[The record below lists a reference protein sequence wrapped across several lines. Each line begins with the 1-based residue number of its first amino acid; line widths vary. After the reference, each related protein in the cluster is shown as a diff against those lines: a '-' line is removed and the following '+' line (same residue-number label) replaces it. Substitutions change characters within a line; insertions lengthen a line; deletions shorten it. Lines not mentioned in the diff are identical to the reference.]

1 MFEQLLEQNILTEL
15 DLFFADL
22 HAKTANERAFLATLM
37 ALSRDG
43 HLCLDLDNLALPDVL
58 LKPVL
63 EGSKTA
69 SSPYV
74 QRLGNLF
81 YLKRNFDDET
91 RILNQLKQLSFK
103 VKPLDYA
110 PPAGLTEEQLT
121 ALNLALSNT
130 LSVIE
135 GGPGTGKTFLTSHL
149 VRAMGSAAQVILAA
163 PTGKA
168 AARLK
173 EFNPQATCGTLHS
186 ILGIKSARQLA
197 RGNSYVRADLI

>member
-22 HAKTANERAFLATLM
+22 HAQMHDQMHDRPDSERAFLAALM

-43 HLCLDLDNLALPDVL
+43 HLCLDLDNPALPEVL

-69 SSPYV
+69 ASPYV
-74 QRLGNLF
+74 RRLGNLF
-81 YLKRNFDDET
+81 YLERNYDDET
-91 RILNQLKQLSFK
+91 RILNQLRQLSFE

-135 GGPGTGKTFLTSHL
+135 
-149 VRAMGSAAQVILAA
+149 
-163 PTGKA
+163 
-168 AARLK
+168 
-173 EFNPQATCGTLHS
+173 
-186 ILGIKSARQLA
+186 
-197 RGNSYVRADLI
+197 